1 MTTSREQFEAYGL
14 SKEGGLG
21 PGHLIKG
28 ENGEY
33 LNFAAQCYWDFW
45 QASRQAVVVEIKEAA
60 PAPRHSS
67 SYQEGMADGAEA
79 ATTAAIEAIQAA
91 GLRCEVQS

>member
-1 MTTSREQFEAYGL
+1 MTDTSKIQFEQWHKRETQAFVAA
-14 SKEGGLG
+14 
-21 PGHLIKG
+21 G
-28 ENGEY
+28 EVE
-33 LNFAAQCYWDFW
+33 AAQVMEGFKKSMWSVW
-45 QASRQAVVVEIKEAA
+45 QASRQSVVVEIKEAA

-91 GLRCEVQS
+91 GLRCEVKS